1 MIVVIGRGVLGLS
14 VAEYLSRQG
23 GHSVLVCFDD
33 RFSLASAAA
42 AANLSTKGQLYARDP
57 HFELKLQSKAK
68 YPDWLAAMVEEL
80 EERGQDWDYSSHYLH
95 ASGRDIFETKALA
108 DKQWDRITQPLNEL
122 KNRGFTRQPIE
133 RPSEV
138 SIEYEDEAWV
148 DALYL
153 LQLLEAVCRSRGV
166 QFLEKDIRDFS
177 HLNNLGEEV
186 TDIVLCAG
194 GYSPHILE
202 AWGCADAL
210 GGQGRKLRCS
220 YGGTLCVKLPDRIL
234 PDGIALLE
242 FINDN
247 SPEKV
252 TFSGTS
258 HQLFASSVSIPCVY
272 QSSFLNL
279 GQSDRLNV
287 ERQKQVIRAVAEN
300 QLGLN
305 IDSLNH
311 EWRWGWRLGF
321 GHRELLVERIAASPR
336 GFKGRIVLAAGA
348 HKSGFLFAPL
358 IGSLVGQKLQS
369 SLEQEELSSLQ

>member
-23 GHSVLVCFDD
+23 GHSVLVCYDD

-57 HFELKLQSKAK
+57 HFELKLQSKAQ
-68 YPDWLAAMVEEL
+68 YPDWLAAMVGEL
-80 EERGQDWDYSSHYLH
+80 GNRGQHWDCSSHYLN
-95 ASGRDIFETKALA
+95 ASGRDIFQTKARA
-108 DKQWDRITQPLNEL
+108 DKQWDRITQPLSEL
-122 KNRGFTRQPIE
+122 KNRGFARQPIS
-133 RPSEV
+133 RPTEV

-153 LQLLEAVCRSRGV
+153 LELLEAVCRSRGV
-166 QFLEKDIRDFS
+166 QFLQQDVRDFS
-177 HLNNLGEEV
+177 HLNNLDEEV
-186 TDIVLCAG
+186 TDIIVCAG

-220 YGGTLCVKLPDRIL
+220 YGGTLCVKQPGRIL
-234 PDGIALLE
+234 PEGIALLE
-242 FINDN
+242 YINDD

-252 TFSGTS
+252 TLSGNS
-258 HQLFASSVSIPCVY
+258 HQLFASSVSLPCVY
-272 QSSFLNL
+272 QTSFLNL
-279 GQSDRLNV
+279 GQDDHLNV
-287 ERQKQVIRAVAEN
+287 ERQKQVVMAVVEN
-300 QLGLN
+300 QLGLKT
-305 IDSLNH
+305 DSLNH

-321 GHRELLVERIAASPR
+321 GHRELLVERIAASPQ

-369 SLEQEELSSLQ
+369 SLEQEALSSPK